1 MLLIFLVSFCGGSE
15 VSNNDSLVSSTIT
28 TVVDSTIT
36 TQESST
42 TSSTTTTNISDATSS
57 DNKNKF
63 ENINSKFIFDKDSF
77 PSLEWSQSFELIELD
92 KGCINNSTFNPNSN
106 FSVDTKINFEKI
118 FLKSFDEIMRDDIF
132 DIQKL
137 TIDENIQSYEGLEY
151 LTCLQYL
158 DAGQGFKFWGRD
170 YRFLSNLTE
179 LRYLNCKFCDHLR
192 AEHLYPLDKLEYLI
206 TPAGFKNTSMLH
218 KLSNLKY
225 IDSQR
230 SEGSC
235 NDYDSL
241 NNLENLKEI
250 YLGNSDLSFYLNNDY
265 ENSNDDFVFSKSPS
279 GKYIELLIKDGY
291 DSFFTDF
298 SDPDWTSNPI
308 GFYNRNYM
316 AKLMNALYKEIND
329 EYEVVIF
336 VGNRLDNIRSYNGM
350 AQYISNNEP
359 GLSFP
364 IYSSAECFGSSGK
377 LRGNLIFP
385 SLNSFFNSTTTT
397 YDWGDFT
404 FVNAPLL
411 HELFHLWGGAD
422 ILPYHQVYVDEPGA
436 GTGHF
441 GFSTGGILGGFNNE
455 SLKELGNNDY
465 QVDYFYTDGN
475 GADTKMGNIEKYIMG
490 LLPSSELGDL
500 YAFIGNPIVVDEYCE
515 KTLGKEDVFSIC
527 FNANKKITYTVED
540 LEQLY
545 GKVEFKNTRSVSTL
559 VVFVTDEKASEE
571 AWSTLDQ
578 KVSWYIENITN
589 DDGGYNIYE
598 TSDGLLELKFP
609 IP

>member
-1 MLLIFLVSFCGGSE
+1 MKKSIFLLLVVIACGGSSE
-15 VSNNDSLVSSTIT
+15 GTSVQDTTPIT
-28 TVVDSTIT
+28 S
-36 TQESST
+36 
-42 TSSTTTTNISDATSS
+42 TSSTTTAIISDTASTDDENKS
-57 DNKNKF
+57 KNKS

-77 PSLEWSQSFELIELD
+77 PGFEWNQSFELIEVD
-92 KGCINNSTFNPNSN
+92 KSCINNSTFNPNSN
-106 FSVDTKINFEKI
+106 FSIDAKINFEKI
-118 FLKSFDEIMRDDIF
+118 FLKSFDEIMLDDIF
-132 DIQKL
+132 NIQKL
-137 TIDENIQSYEGLEY
+137 TIDEKFKSYEGLEY

-158 DAGQGFKFWGRD
+158 DAGQGFNFWGRD

-179 LRYLNCKFCDHLR
+179 LRYLNCNFCSHLR
-192 AEHLYPLDKLEYLI
+192 AEHLNSLTKLEYLVVP
-206 TPAGFKNTSMLH
+206 TSFKNISMLH

-225 IDSQR
+225 IDAQW

-235 NDYDSL
+235 NDYDLLDS
-241 NNLENLKEI
+241 LENLKEI

-265 ENSNDDFVFSKSPS
+265 ENSNEDFVFSKSPS

-298 SDPDWTSNPI
+298 SDPDWTSNPT
-308 GFYNRNYM
+308 GFYSRNYM
-316 AKLMNALYKEIND
+316 AKLMNALYKEIED
-329 EYEVVIF
+329 EYEVIIF
-336 VGNRLDNIRSYNGM
+336 IANRLDSIRSYDGM
-350 AQYISNNEP
+350 ALNISNNEP
-359 GLSFP
+359 GLSLP
-364 IYSSAECFGSSGK
+364 IYSSAECYGSSSK

-404 FVNAPLL
+404 YVNAPLM
-411 HELFHLWGGAD
+411 HELLHLWGGAD
-422 ILPYHQVYVDEPGA
+422 ILPYHQVFVDKPGA
-436 GTGHF
+436 GGGHF

-455 SLKELGNNDY
+455 SLKELGNNNY
-465 QVDYFYTDGN
+465 QVDYFYKDGN
-475 GADTKMGNIEKYIMG
+475 NSDTKMSNIEKYIMG

-500 YAFIGNPIVVDEYCE
+500 YAFIGDPIVVDEYCE

-540 LEQLY
+540 LEELY
-545 GKVEFKNTRSVSTL
+545 GKVSFKNKRNVSTL

-578 KVSWYIENITN
+578 KVTWYIENIKN
-589 DDGGYNIYE
+589 DDGGYNISE
-598 TSDGLLELKFP
+598 ATDGLLELNFP

>member
-1 MLLIFLVSFCGGSE
+1 MRRTSRFLLMLLISFCGGSE

-28 TVVDSTIT
+28 T
-36 TQESST
+36 QESTT
-42 TSSTTTTNISDATSS
+42 TSSTTTTNISNVTAS
-57 DNKNKF
+57 DDKNKS
-63 ENINSKFIFDKDSF
+63 ENINSKFIFDKDSS
-77 PSLEWSQSFELIELD
+77 PSFEWSQSFGLIELD
-92 KGCINNSTFNPNSN
+92 KSCINNSTFKQNSN
-106 FSVDTKINFEKI
+106 FSLDAKINFEKI
-118 FLKSFDEIMRDDIF
+118 FLKSFDEIMRDDIYN
-132 DIQKL
+132 IQKL
-137 TIDENIQSYEGLEY
+137 VIDENIQSYEGLEY

-158 DAGQGFKFWGRD
+158 DAGLGFNFWGRD

-179 LRYLNCKFCDHLR
+179 LRYLNCNFCSHLR
-192 AEHLYPLDKLEYLI
+192 AEHLYSLNKLEYLI

-235 NDYDSL
+235 NDYDL
-241 NNLENLKEI
+241 LDNLDNLKEI

-265 ENSNDDFVFSKSPS
+265 KNRNEDFVFSKSPS

-316 AKLMNALYKEIND
+316 AKLMNTLYKDIND
-329 EYEVVIF
+329 EYEVIIF
-336 VGNRLDNIRSYNGM
+336 VGNRLDSIRSYDGM

-385 SLNSFFNSTTTT
+385 SLNSLFNSTTTT
-397 YDWGDFT
+397 YDWGDFKY
-404 FVNAPLL
+404 VNAPLV
-411 HELFHLWGGAD
+411 HELLHLWSGAD
-422 ILPYHQVYVDEPGA
+422 ILPYHQVYENEPGS
-436 GTGHF
+436 GMGHF

-465 QVDYFYTDGN
+465 QVDYFYADGN
-475 GADTKMGNIEKYIMG
+475 GADTKMGKIEKYIMG
-490 LLPSSELGDL
+490 LLPSDELGDL
-500 YAFIGNPIVVDEYCE
+500 YAFIGDPIVVDEYCE

-527 FNANKKITYTVED
+527 FNADKKITYTVDD
-540 LEQLY
+540 LEELY
-545 GKVEFKNTRSVSTL
+545 GKVNYKNKKNVSTL
-559 VVFVTDEKASEE
+559 VVLVTEKKASEE

-598 TSDGLLELKFP
+598 ASDGLLELKFP
-609 IP
+609 NP

>member
-1 MLLIFLVSFCGGSE
+1 MKKILIIFLVLSACAD
-15 VSNNDSLVSSTIT
+15 SNESVVVDDNITAITATSSTIT
-28 TVVDSTIT
+28 TI
-36 TQESST
+36 
-42 TSSTTTTNISDATSS
+42 ISDTAPTNDKSTS
-57 DNKNKF
+57 KNKSKS
-63 ENINSKFIFDKDSF
+63 INPKFIFDEDRLPDLKWSEEFKLYETDEKCIDNSSFNSDSDI
-77 PSLEWSQSFELIELD
+77 SGNAIINLE
-92 KGCINNSTFNPNSN
+92 K
-106 FSVDTKINFEKI
+106 V
-118 FLKSFDEIMRDDIF
+118 FLKSFDEISLDDILNM
-132 DIQKL
+132 QKL
-137 TIDENIQSYEGLEY
+137 VIDDKFINYEGLEY

-158 DAGQGFKFWGRD
+158 DAGLGYSFWGRD

-179 LRYLNCKFCDHLR
+179 LRYLNCRWCDNLR
-192 AEHLYPLDKLEYLI
+192 VEHLYPLKKLEYLI

-241 NNLENLKEI
+241 NNLENLKEL

-316 AKLMNALYKEIND
+316 AKLMNALYKEISD

-336 VGNRLDNIRSYNGM
+336 VGNRLDSIRSYNGM

-422 ILPYHQVYVDEPGA
+422 ILPYNQVYVDQPGA
-436 GTGHF
+436 GAGHF

-465 QVDYFYTDGN
+465 RVDYFYPDGN
-475 GADTKMGNIEKYIMG
+475 GAETKMGNIEKYIMG
-490 LLPSSELGDL
+490 LLPKSELGDL
-500 YAFIGNPIVVDEYCE
+500 YAFIGDPIVVDEYCE
-515 KTLGKEDVFSIC
+515 KTLGKKDVFSTC

-540 LEQLY
+540 LEELY
-545 GKVEFKNTRSVSTL
+545 GKVNYKNKKNVSTL
-559 VVFVTDEKASEE
+559 VVLVTEKKASEKD
-571 AWSTLDQ
+571 WTVLNQ
-578 KVSWYIENITN
+578 KLSWYIETTTN
-589 DDGGYNIYE
+589 DDGGYNIFE
-598 TSDGLLELKFP
+598 ASDGLLKLNFPVPLKK
-609 IP
+609 

>member
-1 MLLIFLVSFCGGSE
+1 MIRFLLIFLTLTGQVIQS
-15 VSNNDSLVSSTIT
+15 
-28 TVVDSTIT
+28 DST
-36 TQESST
+36 
-42 TSSTTTTNISDATSS
+42 
-57 DNKNKF
+57 
-63 ENINSKFIFDKDSF
+63 
-77 PSLEWSQSFELIELD
+77 
-92 KGCINNSTFNPNSN
+92 
-106 FSVDTKINFEKI
+106 
-118 FLKSFDEIMRDDIF
+118 
-132 DIQKL
+132 
-137 TIDENIQSYEGLEY
+137 
-151 LTCLQYL
+151 
-158 DAGQGFKFWGRD
+158 
-170 YRFLSNLTE
+170 TE
-179 LRYLNCKFCDHLR
+179 
-192 AEHLYPLDKLEYLI
+192 
-206 TPAGFKNTSMLH
+206 T
-218 KLSNLKY
+218 
-225 IDSQR
+225 
-230 SEGSC
+230 
-235 NDYDSL
+235 
-241 NNLENLKEI
+241 
-250 YLGNSDLSFYLNNDY
+250 
-265 ENSNDDFVFSKSPS
+265 
-279 GKYIELLIKDGY
+279 
-291 DSFFTDF
+291 
-298 SDPDWTSNPI
+298 
-308 GFYNRNYM
+308 M
-316 AKLMNALYKEIND
+316 AKLMNALYKEISD

-336 VGNRLDNIRSYNGM
+336 VGNRLDNIRSYDGM

-404 FVNAPLL
+404 FVTAPLL

-545 GKVEFKNTRSVSTL
+545 GKVEIKNTRSVSTL

-598 TSDGLLELKFP
+598 ASDGLLELNFP